1 MYLEVVGDR
10 VASCLEVELSTA
22 GTIAWYA
29 LRSTSDERS
38 LVSDLSHRSSDHGNR
53 VH

>member
-10 VASCLEVELSTA
+10 VASCLEVELSSTS
-22 GTIAWYA
+22 TVTWYA

-38 LVSDLSHRSSDHGNR
+38 LVSDLSHWSSDHGNR